1 MGLLIQV
8 YLFSYFLGDIDEK
21 YKTAFQIYDLNGDG
35 YISNGDLFNSLRMLV
50 GDNLTEIQ
58 VQQLSDRTIIAAD
71 KDCDGKI
78 SYEEFVDFV
87 KDLKIDEMFS
97 VNMFS

>member
-1 MGLLIQV
+1 MVLLIQV
-8 YLFSYFLGDIDEK
+8 LYYSYSLGDIDEK
-21 YKTAFQIYDLNGDG
+21 YKTAFQIYDQNGDG
-35 YISNGDLFNSLRMLV
+35 YISNGDLYNSLRMLV

-71 KDCDGKI
+71 KDYDGKI

-87 KDLKIDEMFS
+87 KDMKIDEMFS

>member
-1 MGLLIQV
+1 M
-8 YLFSYFLGDIDEK
+8 
-21 YKTAFQIYDLNGDG
+21 NGDG
-35 YISNGDLFNSLRMLV
+35 YISNGDLFSSLRMLV

-71 KDCDGKI
+71 KDYDGKI

-97 VNMFS
+97 VNMFH